1 MSGDPQR
8 ASVVTST
15 RELQRELVK
24 QLLGL
29 LGGGQAHVDF
39 ARAIAGLPVELRG
52 ARPEHVPYSA
62 WQLVEHLRIAQRDIL
77 DFCTN
82 ADGAGYRHLAWPEAY
97 WPAEAEP
104 PTDGAWEEAV
114 AAIASD
120 VERFETLLTAPNADL
135 LTPFAWG
142 EGQTLLREALLIAD
156 HNAYHLG
163 ELVLLRRLLGA
174 WQG

>member
-1 MSGDPQR
+1 MTPAMD
-8 ASVVTST
+8 
-15 RELQRELVK
+15 LQRELVK
-24 QLLGL
+24 QLLAL
-29 LGGGQAHVDF
+29 LSGGQAHVDF

-52 ARPEHVPYSA
+52 VRPEQVPYSA

-82 ADGAGYRHLAWPEAY
+82 ANGAGYRHLAWPEAY
-97 WPAEAEP
+97 WPATAEP
-104 PTDGAWEEAV
+104 PTDAAWEEAV
-114 AAIASD
+114 AVIAND
-120 VERFETLLTAPNADL
+120 LERFEALLTAVDADL

-142 EGQTLLREALLIAD
+142 EGQTLLREAFLIAD